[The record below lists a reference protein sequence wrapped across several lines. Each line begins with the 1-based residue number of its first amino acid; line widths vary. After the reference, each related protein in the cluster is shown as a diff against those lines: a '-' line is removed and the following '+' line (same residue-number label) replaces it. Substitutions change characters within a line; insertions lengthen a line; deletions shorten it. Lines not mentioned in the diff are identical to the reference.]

1 MEVLEIYTKYKEFTK
16 YKNSKEKYQD
26 LIKHQ
31 DVWIK
36 RLICHF
42 LNTKNLKRRS
52 LEENQDKSRLA
63 EEYLEQFIESLKKC
77 QHKNFYLKLHANFLY
92 SILILREKNI
102 SVETSLY

>member
-1 MEVLEIYTKYKEFTK
+1 MERGLPPNMEVLEIYTKYKEFTK

-42 LNTKNLKRRS
+42 
-52 LEENQDKSRLA
+52 
-63 EEYLEQFIESLKKC
+63 
-77 QHKNFYLKLHANFLY
+77 
-92 SILILREKNI
+92 
-102 SVETSLY
+102 